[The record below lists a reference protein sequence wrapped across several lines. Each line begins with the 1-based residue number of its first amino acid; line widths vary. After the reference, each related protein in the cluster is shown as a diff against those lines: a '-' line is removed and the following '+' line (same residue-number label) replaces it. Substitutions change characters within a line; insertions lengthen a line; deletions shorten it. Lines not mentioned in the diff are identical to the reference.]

1 MAHAFFPRYGGDVHF
16 DDSEYW
22 INDKTQLYEAI
33 SGKQLLQVRAADLRT
48 SKEFDFVYFVVL
60 FSFEY
65 VF

>member
-16 DDSEYW
+16 DEAEYW

-33 SGKQLLQVRAADLRT
+33 TGKQLLQVRAADLRT

-60 FSFEY
+60 FSF
-65 VF
+65 